1 MFKSKLKLYLLLLSC
16 TVFVILPFSTTA
28 QPYPNKSIRLVITF
42 PPGGIADTLARVVGQ
57 GMSKQLG
64 QTVVIDNKPG
74 AGGNIAASTV
84 AKSAPDGYTLL
95 LGLISTHAINASLY
109 KELPYDPIKDFQPIG
124 RIAQTPLILVVH
136 PSLAAKNIAEFV
148 SLAKANPGKI
158 NYGSSGIG
166 SASHLAMAAFAYQAG
181 IDVVHVPYKGT
192 GALQTDLLDGR
203 IQAYFDAQVSGQA
216 NITAGK
222 TKLLGVASSKRL
234 QAFPQTATI
243 TETLSGY
250 EFSTWYGLFAP
261 AGLASER
268 LNQLSLTLVNTLNDP
283 ETLAFF
289 SKQGLEATPSSPKE
303 FAEFIRNES
312 QRLGKIVRDV
322 GASSE

>member
-16 TVFVILPFSTTA
+16 TVFVTLPFSTTA

-136 PSLAAKNIAEFV
+136 PSLAAKNIAEFI

>member
-16 TVFVILPFSTTA
+16 TAFLILPFSSIA
-28 QPYPNKSIRLVITF
+28 QTYPNKPIRLVITF

-64 QTVVIDNKPG
+64 QAVVIDNKPG

-136 PSLAAKNIAEFV
+136 PSLAAKNIAEFI

-166 SASHLAMAAFAYQAG
+166 SASHLAMAAFASQAG

-234 QAFPQTATI
+234 PAFPQTAAI
-243 TETLSGY
+243 TETLIGY

-261 AGLASER
+261 AGLAPER
-268 LNQLSLTLVNTLNDP
+268 LNQLSLTLVNTLNDQ

-303 FAEFIRNES
+303 FAEFIRNEL

-322 GASSE
+322 GATSE

>member
-16 TVFVILPFSTTA
+16 TVFVTLPFSTTA

-136 PSLAAKNIAEFV
+136 PSLAAKNIAEFI

-243 TETLSGY
+243 SETLSGY

>member
-16 TVFVILPFSTTA
+16 TVFVTLPFSTTA

-84 AKSAPDGYTLL
+84 AKSTPDGYTLL

-136 PSLAAKNIAEFV
+136 PSLAAKNIAEFI

-243 TETLSGY
+243 SETLSGY

>member
-16 TVFVILPFSTTA
+16 TVFVTLPFSTTA